1 MFPINVYQYQHMQV
15 LRIPFDKIEEMQHLV
30 LVMSMLSLKRK
41 VPSVERLLLGPQK
54 DCSRCLTVLMN
65 LSQVYDVSLCQRIP
79 LLRLSQGHVR

>member
-1 MFPINVYQYQHMQV
+1 MQV

-65 LSQVYDVSLCQRIP
+65 LSKFMMCHYASVSLYFAYHKDMLDNALYQR
-79 LLRLSQGHVR
+79 